1 MAKKITFDPELMG
14 HIKTIYG
21 DASLDG
27 KTLKQL
33 HQTWK
38 SNPDIIRNT
47 AKQKKST
54 APLKRVSFNVPGT
67 SSKPSKLQIVFKIAQ
82 DDLRGVK
89 SFNTAFK
96 EARNRGLKQFRW
108 GKGTYTTQIA
118 DNPTKS
124 KDKPATLKPFPP
136 IAPSAGAPTLSVEQL
151 PITGRISS
159 QGPYRTMR
167 PSSRIVNQG
176 NDFMMVTDEHLTV
189 SPGDNPIYEKLGN
202 YVEYPYVQQF
212 IWGTNK
218 FKQGGKLDEKQKAF
232 VAYLIEISGAKSE
245 SELNQYIQEL
255 GEEGLQEQR
264 KQFEQL
270 MTQGTE
276 QIQTAAK
283 GAKLNY
289 IKALKGQC
297 PEGFEM
303 NYFKKGGVICSK
315 CIKKAQ
321 AQQATPKAEKGTKVV
336 RDFRA
341 EMDKCG
347 GKMKKKSTKKQTG
360 GPIIE
365 KDQGGNKMLSEKDWK
380 KKVDSEAKADS
391 AAYAKAYPN
400 SEIAKKFNKDNPSK
414 KKSIKKPAKKQG
426 GGVISD
432 FQRSLMNK
440 QIAKKGLVG
449 ASTIFQKI
457 ANKGGKH
464 AQAFSNMK
472 QEIDNQGM
480 SNSPLGKPVFSANN
494 QAAPTPKI
502 GYRVPNQSP
511 ISWQSR
517 QVQQN
522 GITFNQS
529 SPVSYE
535 IGTAYR

>member
-21 DASLDG
+21 DASLDE

-54 APLKRVSFNVPGT
+54 APLKGVSFNVPGT
-67 SSKPSKLQIVFKIAQ
+67 SSKPSKLQTVSEIAQ

-96 EARNRGLKQFRW
+96 EARNRGLKQF
-108 GKGTYTTQIA
+108 Q
-118 DNPTKS
+118 
-124 KDKPATLKPFPP
+124 
-136 IAPSAGAPTLSVEQL
+136 
-151 PITGRISS
+151 
-159 QGPYRTMR
+159 
-167 PSSRIVNQG
+167 
-176 NDFMMVTDEHLTV
+176 
-189 SPGDNPIYEKLGN
+189 
-202 YVEYPYVQQF
+202 
-212 IWGTNK
+212 WGTNK

-289 IKALKGQC
+289 IKALRGQC

-414 KKSIKKPAKKQG
+414 KKPIKKPAKKQG

-472 QEIDNQGM
+472 QEIDNQVM

>member
-1 MAKKITFDPELMG
+1 MVKKFE
-14 HIKTIYG
+14 
-21 DASLDG
+21 
-27 KTLKQL
+27 
-33 HQTWK
+33 
-38 SNPDIIRNT
+38 SND
-47 AKQKKST
+47 
-54 APLKRVSFNVPGT
+54 
-67 SSKPSKLQIVFKIAQ
+67 
-82 DDLRGVK
+82 
-89 SFNTAFK
+89 
-96 EARNRGLKQFRW
+96 E
-108 GKGTYTTQIA
+108 
-118 DNPTKS
+118 
-124 KDKPATLKPFPP
+124 PATLRSYSYYRNSIDPMIPAEPLKPFPP

-159 QGPYRTMR
+159 QGPYRTIG
-167 PSSRIVNQG
+167 PSSRRFNQG
-176 NDFMMVTDEHLTV
+176 NDFMMITDENLTV
-189 SPGDNPIYEKLGN
+189 SPGDNPVYEKIGN
-202 YVEYPYVQQF
+202 YAEYPYVQQF
-212 IWGTNK
+212 MWGTNK

-289 IKALKGQC
+289 IKALRGQC

-336 RDFRA
+336 RDFKA

-414 KKSIKKPAKKQG
+414 KKPIKKPAKKQG

-472 QEIDNQGM
+472 QEIDNQVM

>member
-1 MAKKITFDPELMG
+1 
-14 HIKTIYG
+14 
-21 DASLDG
+21 
-27 KTLKQL
+27 
-33 HQTWK
+33 
-38 SNPDIIRNT
+38 
-47 AKQKKST
+47 
-54 APLKRVSFNVPGT
+54 
-67 SSKPSKLQIVFKIAQ
+67 
-82 DDLRGVK
+82 
-89 SFNTAFK
+89 
-96 EARNRGLKQFRW
+96 
-108 GKGTYTTQIA
+108 
-118 DNPTKS
+118 
-124 KDKPATLKPFPP
+124 
-136 IAPSAGAPTLSVEQL
+136 
-151 PITGRISS
+151 
-159 QGPYRTMR
+159 
-167 PSSRIVNQG
+167 
-176 NDFMMVTDEHLTV
+176 
-189 SPGDNPIYEKLGN
+189 
-202 YVEYPYVQQF
+202 
-212 IWGTNK
+212 
-218 FKQGGKLDEKQKAF
+218 
-232 VAYLIEISGAKSE
+232 
-245 SELNQYIQEL
+245 
-255 GEEGLQEQR
+255 
-264 KQFEQL
+264 

-289 IKALKGQC
+289 IKALRGQC

-414 KKSIKKPAKKQG
+414 KKPIKKPVKKQG

-472 QEIDNQGM
+472 QEIDNQVM

-502 GYRVPNQSP
+502 GYRV
-511 ISWQSR
+511 
-517 QVQQN
+517 QQN